1 MEHRNKTRWKLLHVE
16 TIVRDVNKQHSAL
29 GVCILSNAAKALY
42 YKIILYYMSL
52 SPENVR
58 KKLFKNC
65 MEEIKIYSNVFHKGE
80 KEIWWDN
87 YL

>member
-1 MEHRNKTRWKLLHVE
+1 
-16 TIVRDVNKQHSAL
+16 
-29 GVCILSNAAKALY
+29 
-42 YKIILYYMSL
+42 MSL

-65 MEEIKIYSNVFHKGE
+65 MEEIKVYSNVFHKGE

-87 YL
+87 YLWR